1 MTQSINFMHFN
12 FIDFICDKSS
22 QMQLK
27 ELNCSDFL
35 IIFSFINDPVISINL
50 IKNILVLFYH
60 NE

>member
-1 MTQSINFMHFN
+1 MSQSINFMHFN
-12 FIDFICDKSS
+12 FIDFICDKSL

-27 ELNCSDFL
+27 ERNCSDFL
-35 IIFSFINDPVISINL
+35 IIFSFINDPVISVNL

>member
-1 MTQSINFMHFN
+1 MHFN

-35 IIFSFINDPVISINL
+35 IIFSFINDPVISVNL